1 MAAGMGAA
9 QMGSS
14 VAGGWISAIGGIA
27 QAQEQKNQLD
37 QQAENERYQAMIN
50 DHRAAVAQKA
60 GETET
65 ERRAKQIAI
74 DLGSNR
80 AAFAGN
86 GLLLDGSADT
96 TGTIEDA
103 TVAEGWQDIGIIK
116 DNAAMQV
123 WGYQTNAAQ
132 QRTSATEMN
141 RQGAKGVKGAK
152 VMAIASIATGQ
163 GANSSG
169 MQSFM
174 QSRQSNNNGGSAATY
189 TASGAGGNSSSYG
202 VWRPGSYGYGYNQN

>member
-1 MAAGMGAA
+1 M
-9 QMGSS
+9 
-14 VAGGWISAIGGIA
+14 SAIGGIA

-50 DHRAAVAQKA
+50 DHRASVAQKG
-60 GETET
+60 GEIEA

-96 TGTIEDA
+96 TGSIEDA
-103 TVAEGWQDIGIIK
+103 TIAEGWQDIGIIK

-123 WGYQTNAAQ
+123 WGFQTNAVQ
-132 QRTSATEMN
+132 QRTSAQEMN
-141 RQGAKGVKGAK
+141 RQGKKGVKGAT
-152 VMAIASIATGQ
+152 VSAIASISTGQ
-163 GANSSG
+163 GAQTGG
-169 MQSFM
+169 MQSYF
-174 QSRQSNNNGGSAATY
+174 SGRQSGNTGGSAATY
-189 TASGAGGNSSSYG
+189 QASGVGSNSSSFA
-202 VWRPGSYGYGYNQN
+202 VHKPGGYGYGYNQK

>member
-1 MAAGMGAA
+1 MAMGMGAA

-37 QQAENERYQAMIN
+37 QQAENERYQALLN
-50 DHRAAVAQKA
+50 DHRAAVSQKA
-60 GETET
+60 GEIEA
-65 ERRAKQIAI
+65 ERRAKQIAV

-96 TGTIEDA
+96 TGAIEDA
-103 TVAEGWQDIGIIK
+103 TIAEGWQDIGIFK
-116 DNAAMQV
+116 DNAAMQT
-123 WGYQTNAAQ
+123 WGYQTNAIQ
-132 QRTSATEMN
+132 QRTSAKEMN
-141 RQGAKGVKGAK
+141 RQGKKGVEGAK

-163 GANSSG
+163 GASSGG
-169 MQSFM
+169 MQSYFAG
-174 QSRQSNNNGGSAATY
+174 RQTSNNGPSAATY
-189 TASGAGGNSSSYG
+189 TPSGAGSNSSSYA
-202 VWRPGSYGYGYNQN
+202 VYKPGGYGYGYNQ